1 MKNIWGEKWKA
12 HLCIIKIINIKI
24 IMSKL
29 YWKLDDDTWMSIDGT
44 EEFSW
49 TSVLYFVVGMTVACT
64 CIGLGIWFLELFLS
78 LFD

>member
-1 MKNIWGEKWKA
+1 
-12 HLCIIKIINIKI
+12 
-24 IMSKL
+24 MSKL

-49 TSVLYFVVGMTVACT
+49 TSVLYFVVGMIVACA

>member
-1 MKNIWGEKWKA
+1 
-12 HLCIIKIINIKI
+12 
-24 IMSKL
+24 MSKL

-49 TSVLYFVVGMTVACT
+49 TSVLYFVVGMTVVCAC
-64 CIGLGIWFLELFLS
+64 IVLGIWFLELFLS

>member
-1 MKNIWGEKWKA
+1 
-12 HLCIIKIINIKI
+12 
-24 IMSKL
+24 MSKL